1 MGCFQLVDADR
12 VGSVR
17 LTESLNE
24 PVEVSVVVCDLSKF
38 ADCFLSPRRLRETLT
53 LLGCSHTHAQHHD
66 APVGAFVD
74 LGGHETWLLE
84 DYLPDSVGDPSNQ
97 LVLPRWVDRPGIDQD
112 WGFHCTIHSFQG
124 ESDEASGSRGA
135 KATGCSKICAPS
147 SGCCLTSATSP
158 AHRLGNIGDTILE
171 RFRGANPDD
180 WDGRRPG
187 EGRRV
192 VPVSSSRRR
201 TCPLP
206 GITRKSYPCSAHSS
220 WASEHRPQTG
230 RVHERQSAQ
239 VELDGTDTLA
249 AQAEDHR
256 FQPRGHRE
264 VQLAAQQERMTAV
277 AHALLNFKGGLTRL
291 QGHASV
297 RQVVLR

>member
-171 RFRGANPDD
+171 RFRGPLTRTNDCGYGALGG
-180 WDGRRPG
+180 DGSSAPQPAKMACASPSPRIH
-187 EGRRV
+187 GRE
-192 VPVSSSRRR
+192 
-201 TCPLP
+201 LL
-206 GITRKSYPCSAHSS
+206 GL
-220 WASEHRPQTG
+220 RPQG
-230 RVHERQSAQ
+230 RDHLPR
-239 VELDGTDTLA
+239 TLA
-249 AQAEDHR
+249 
-256 FQPRGHRE
+256 
-264 VQLAAQQERMTAV
+264 LA
-277 AHALLNFKGGLTRL
+277 
-291 QGHASV
+291 S
-297 RQVVLR
+297 